1 VRPAYFALIELK
13 FVIPMTDSK
22 SIHIPRFPQYAY
34 ALAIFGGGIG
44 YVLPQAGVSIS
55 TWQSYFL
62 LALLFGSIWPTKA
75 LHWAAW
81 ICLPIGMLVFVEY
94 FASWNLGVILSNV
107 FVIIKA
113 LASASLGAYIGTKLS
128 IRKLAG
134 RVANRKVE
142 RCADAQAYS
151 LPLVSFAPPIRA
163 PLALTS
169 GNGSHEL
176 VRAGE
181 QSLGQNFNDALMNAV
196 QENDIDALERAIQ
209 AGADINAATCDHLTL
224 FHAPAPHT
232 DANTI
237 NALFGREATPD
248 QSPARQWTAL
258 MIATIEGHVQ
268 VVRQLIAKGADL
280 DVENDEGWTA
290 ARFAVSMDEA
300 EILRMLLEAGANPD
314 TRDHQHKTALMQAS
328 AENIQASLKVLLD
341 AGADM
346 GMKDRSG
353 QTALTIAQ
361 NYGHAEIVR
370 LIKQANSLCASNKE
384 SRIQGDVPPVSI
396 ENAYR
401 VITIP
406 RNPYVG
412 LVDRYDVIPANVP
425 LPEGWVETGWAGPEE
440 ECREYASKSNITKPS
455 ELGWWL
461 VFSS

>member
-1 VRPAYFALIELK
+1 
-13 FVIPMTDSK
+13 MTNSK
-22 SIHIPRFPQYAY
+22 SVHLPRFPQYAY

-81 ICLPIGMLVFVEY
+81 ICLPIGTLVCVEY

-134 RVANRKVE
+134 RVVNRKVE
-142 RCADAQAYS
+142 RYADSRAYS
-151 LPLVSFAPPIRA
+151 LPLMSLAPPIRA
-163 PLALTS
+163 TLALAS
-169 GNGSHEL
+169 GNGSHES
-176 VRAGE
+176 VSAGE
-181 QSLGQNFNDALMNAV
+181 QSLGQSFNAALMNAV
-196 QENDIDALERAIQ
+196 RENDIAALERAIRS
-209 AGADINAATCDHLTL
+209 GADINSTACDHLTL
-224 FHAPAPHT
+224 FDAPAPQP

-237 NALFGREATPD
+237 NALFGGEATLD
-248 QSPARQWTAL
+248 QAPAQQWTAL
-258 MIATIEGHVQ
+258 MLATIEGHVQ
-268 VVRQLIAKGADL
+268 VVRELIAKGADL
-280 DVENDEGWTA
+280 DAENDEGWTA

-300 EILRMLLEAGANPD
+300 EILRLLLEAGANPNS
-314 TRDHQHKTALMQAS
+314 RDHQHKTALMQAA
-328 AENIQASLKVLLD
+328 AENIQASLKVLLE
-341 AGADM
+341 AGADT
-346 GMKDRSG
+346 GMEDRNG

-370 LIKQANSLCASNKE
+370 LIKQANSLCASNVE
-384 SRIQGDVPPVSI
+384 NRIHDDAPAMSTA
-396 ENAYR
+396 NTYR
-401 VITIP
+401 VVAIP

-412 LVDRYDVIPANVP
+412 LVDRYSVIPANVS

-440 ECREYASKSNITKPS
+440 ECREYASRSSITKPS